1 MQQLQPQSHT
11 TPPCPLCTTA
21 GGRVVW
27 QGKFWRLVSAQE
39 AAFPAFYRLIYQ
51 AHTTEWSDLPAPL
64 RQQCAELLAGLELL
78 MREHVQPAKMN
89 LATLGNVVPHLHWH
103 LIARFDW
110 DSHFPAP
117 VWAAAVRDRV
127 PAREEALHA
136 QLPALERALAERL
149 ANLPTEK

>member
-39 AAFPAFYRLIYQ
+39 AAFPAFYRLIHQ

-110 DSHFPAP
+110 DSHFPNP
-117 VWAAAVRDRV
+117 VWGAALRTTDMQQ
-127 PAREEALHA
+127 LHSIESK
-136 QLPALERALAERL
+136 LPALEAAMAAYLAQQE
-149 ANLPTEK
+149 A

>member
-117 VWAAAVRDRV
+117 VWAAPVRERAPQKEAAVR
-127 PAREEALHA
+127 ALLPGLEA
-136 QLPALERALAERL
+136 QLAAALCALAPR
-149 ANLPTEK
+149 